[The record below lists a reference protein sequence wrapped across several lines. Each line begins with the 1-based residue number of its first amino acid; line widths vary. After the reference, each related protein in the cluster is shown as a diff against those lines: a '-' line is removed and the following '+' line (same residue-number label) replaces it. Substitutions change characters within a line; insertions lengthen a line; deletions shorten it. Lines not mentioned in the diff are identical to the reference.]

1 MFIEFR
7 NYTTCIQSDNFDSI
21 ELAITGIFE
30 LEGCRRISQPPQPLS
45 NEELRQ
51 TPWLL
56 LPNLWIVGL
65 FVSTPGWT
73 IVKTEPNE
81 LLCRRARG
89 AARPR
94 LSELAM
100 QIGCN
105 AFHLGAYGHNGILLE
120 ADAMGQTFISG
131 SVDAIEEEENQFYD
145 EQINT
150 SGYSQFFLLDVP
162 EEIQAVVK
170 APSPEQ
176 QQEKERRLSEL
187 DMLKGTE
194 EEPFDAQS
202 EIGELLKGH
211 SWRIDEALE
220 PLLGGSPSYWH
231 IWKNNLFYLAYTQ
244 QLQLAKNG
252 ARLLYFQPA
261 EHYRQVDPLYE
272 IQGYY

>member
-7 NYTTCIQSDNFDSI
+7 NYTTYIQSNNLDSI
-21 ELAITGIFE
+21 ELALTRIFE
-30 LEGCRRISQPPQPLS
+30 LEGCRRISQPPQTLS

-56 LPNLWIVGL
+56 LPELWIVGL
-65 FVSTPGWT
+65 FVGAPGWT

-89 AARPR
+89 AARLR

-105 AFHLGAYGHNGILLE
+105 AFHFGAYGHDGILLE

-131 SVDAIEEEENQFYD
+131 TVDRIEEEENQFYD
-145 EQINT
+145 EQINAR
-150 SGYSQFFLLDVP
+150 GYSQFFLLDVP

-176 QQEKERRLSEL
+176 EQEEERRLKEL
-187 DMLKGTE
+187 DMLRGTE
-194 EEPFDAQS
+194 EESFDAQFK
-202 EIGELLKGH
+202 IGELLKGH
-211 SWRIDEALE
+211 YWRIDEALE
-220 PLLGGSPSYWH
+220 PLLGCPHSYWLL
-231 IWKNNLFYLAYTQ
+231 WKNNLFYLAYTQ
-244 QLQLAKNG
+244 RQQLAADG

-261 EHYRQVDPLYE
+261 EHYRQLDPLYE